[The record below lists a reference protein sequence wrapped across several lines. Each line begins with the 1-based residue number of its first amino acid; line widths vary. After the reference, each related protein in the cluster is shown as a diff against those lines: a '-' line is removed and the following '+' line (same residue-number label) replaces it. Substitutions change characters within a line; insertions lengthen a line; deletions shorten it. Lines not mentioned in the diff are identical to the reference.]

1 MLGHCLA
8 EAFGPRWDIPHG
20 AACALALPYMLSF
33 NLPSCIEKLAYV
45 SKQVLGDEVY
55 GLSKRQAANAFI
67 CSVKTLL
74 EDMEL
79 PISLKQWNVPGREL
93 DEFAE
98 YIFKD
103 RQHVYGLPRLNPRKL
118 TLENMKELMHHMHEG
133 TLQE

>member
-1 MLGHCLA
+1 
-8 EAFGPRWDIPHG
+8 
-20 AACALALPYMLSF
+20 MLSF

-55 GLSKRQAANAFI
+55 GLSKREAGNAFI

-79 PISLKQWNVPGREL
+79 PISLEQWNVPGREL

-133 TLQE
+133 TLLAILKCSL